1 VSRRPFLLGGLATVI
16 GIVAFVWIDRPSV
29 PSVPPVLTSLW
40 SRATA
45 SRLAPQAGDA
55 ASVTDPLSDPG
66 KSLRDVYEANERS
79 LDPAERSM
87 AWHAW
92 SVCVPNYVSEQG
104 QAAPESQWAE
114 GLPNDASRPA
124 RLSARRQL
132 AERCADFA
140 HESRDRWL
148 QAAAANVERH
158 RAGDLRSRGEL
169 AMESVQ
175 AGNDDEAVRLIREIV
190 ERRSP
195 YELHDLSG
203 LVTRWHRGA
212 PKPTDEL
219 RDAVLAVVGC
229 DLGMD
234 CGANSL
240 PALELCAYGGTCEG
254 DFAERALVAFPDI
267 DRAQL
272 NVLRVETAKAIRDGL
287 FNPTDFFAPPES
299 SDRR

>member
-1 VSRRPFLLGGLATVI
+1 VLRRPVLLGVLAAIV
-16 GIVAFVWIDRPSV
+16 GIVAFAILSPSSGPSGASLLRP
-29 PSVPPVLTSLW
+29 LW

-45 SRLAPQAGDA
+45 SGQPSAAADEAPA
-55 ASVTDPLSDPG
+55 TDPLSNPAQ
-66 KSLRDVYEANERS
+66 SLRAIYDANERS
-79 LDPAERSM
+79 LDPAERSL

-92 SVCVPNYVSEQG
+92 SVCVPNFISERGQSVS
-104 QAAPESQWAE
+104 ESQWAD

-124 RLSARRQL
+124 RLNARRQL

-140 HESRDRWL
+140 QESRDTL
-148 QAAAANVERH
+148 LNAAAANAERH

-169 AMESVQ
+169 ALEAVQ
-175 AGNDDEAVRLIREIV
+175 AGNDEEALRLIREIV
-190 ERRSP
+190 EKRSP
-195 YELHDLSG
+195 YELRDLSG

-212 PKPTDEL
+212 RKPTDEL

-240 PALELCAYGGTCEG
+240 PALELCAYGGTCDG
-254 DFAERALVAFPDI
+254 DFAERALLAFPDI

-272 NVLRVETAKAIRDGL
+272 NVLRVETAKALRDGL

-299 SDRR
+299 SDSR